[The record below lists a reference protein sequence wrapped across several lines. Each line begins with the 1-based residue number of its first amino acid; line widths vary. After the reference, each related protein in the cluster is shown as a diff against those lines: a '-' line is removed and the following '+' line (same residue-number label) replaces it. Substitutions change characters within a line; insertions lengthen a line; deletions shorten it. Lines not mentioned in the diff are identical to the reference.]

1 MSPPFIRLRKA
12 LDAPPQAPVWP
23 DGVRQAAFGPDEAEA
38 VYALLAGAYARGGG
52 RVGPFADWWKA
63 LRTDAEYDPALVL
76 LAVDGD
82 GVLAGVAQS
91 WTSGFVKDLVV
102 AEGWRRRGLGA
113 ALLRAA
119 FVAFHARG
127 AAFVDLKVE
136 ADNPWG
142 AERLYRREGMMDVVQ
157 GETCA

>member
-1 MSPPFIRLRKA
+1 MSVPFIHLRKT
-12 LDAPPQAPVWP
+12 LDTPTQPLAWP
-23 DGVRQAAFGPDEAEA
+23 DGLRPAAFEPARAEA
-38 VYALLAGAYARGGG
+38 VHALLAAAYARGGG
-52 RVGPFADWWKA
+52 RAAPFADWWEA

-82 GVLAGVAQS
+82 GVLAGVAQC
-91 WTSGFVKDLVV
+91 WTSGFVKDLAV
-102 AEGWRRRGLGA
+102 AGGWRRQGLGA

-119 FVAFHARG
+119 FAAFQARG

-142 AERLYRREGMMDVVQ
+142 AERLYRREGMVEVRTDVC
-157 GETCA
+157 G